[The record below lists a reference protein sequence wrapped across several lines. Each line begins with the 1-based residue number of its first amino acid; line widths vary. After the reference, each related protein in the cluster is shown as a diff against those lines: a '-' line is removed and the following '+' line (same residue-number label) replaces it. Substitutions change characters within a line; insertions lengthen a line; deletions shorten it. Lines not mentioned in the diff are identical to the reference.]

1 MRRLKTMLAFKIAI
15 RFLTHGRTQ
24 TILILIG
31 IAIAIGIQI
40 FVGLLIDSLQRT
52 LVDRTIGNSPHIT
65 ISSST
70 DVSTIRRWKQIVY
83 EVEQTQQI
91 KAFSPSATANAFVEK
106 GNSILPV
113 LVRGFHFSTA
123 DQIYN
128 ISNAI
133 YDGKEYSSRREVLVG
148 RELGEELELGVGDKI
163 VLSIPRGGT
172 VTLTVS
178 GFYDLGVA
186 SINKAWLF
194 TYLDTAQEIF
204 DFGNRVT
211 SIEMTVEDLFQ
222 ADIVASQLEQQLNS
236 NDIVIENWKDQNE
249 ELLSG
254 LEGQRISSA
263 IIQIVIIA
271 SVVITIAS
279 VLAINVL
286 QKSPEIGILKAM
298 GINDFNASLIFLYE
312 GFLLGLVGSLA
323 GLVLGVGLLY
333 AFVTFTTSPE
343 GVALIDLYFDYLF
356 IVRSWLIALIAAT
369 LAGVIPARKS
379 LKLNPIDVIREG

>member
-1 MRRLKTMLAFKIAI
+1 MLAFKIAV

-24 TILILIG
+24 SILILVG
-31 IAIAIGIQI
+31 IAIAISIQI

-65 ISSST
+65 ISSAT
-70 DVSTIRRWKQIVY
+70 DVYTIRRWQQIVY
-83 EVEQTQQI
+83 EAEQVKQV
-91 KAFSPSATANAFVEK
+91 KALSPSATGNAFVEK
-106 GNSILPV
+106 ENRNLPIV
-113 LVRGFHFSTA
+113 VRGFPFLSA
-123 DQIYN
+123 DSIYN
-128 ISNAI
+128 IGEAI
-133 YDGKEYSSRREVLVG
+133 YEGKEYSSRQEVLIG
-148 RELGEELELGVGDKI
+148 RELREELELDVGDRI

-172 VTLTVS
+172 VTLIVS

-186 SINKAWLF
+186 NINKTWLF
-194 TYLDTAQEIF
+194 THLDTAQEIF
-204 DFGNRVT
+204 DFGGRVT
-211 SIEMTVEDLFQ
+211 SIEMTVEDVFR
-222 ADIVASQLEQQLNS
+222 ADTVASQLEQKLN
-236 NDIVIENWKDQNE
+236 NDEVVIENWKEQNE

-271 SVVITIAS
+271 SVVIAIAS
-279 VLAINVL
+279 VLAISVL

-298 GINDFNASLIFLYE
+298 GIKDFNASLIFIYE

-333 AFVTFTTSPE
+333 AFLTFTTTPGRE
-343 GVALIDLYFDYLF
+343 PLVDLYFDYGFL
-356 IVRSWLIALIAAT
+356 VRSWLIALIAAT

>member
-1 MRRLKTMLAFKIAI
+1 MLAFKIAL

-24 TILILIG
+24 NILILVG
-31 IAIAIGIQI
+31 IAIAISIQI

-52 LVDRTIGNSPHIT
+52 IVDRTIGNSPHIT
-65 ISSST
+65 ILSST
-70 DVSTIRRWKQIVY
+70 DVSTIRSWQQIIY
-83 EVEQTQQI
+83 EVEHTKQV
-91 KAFSPSATANAFVEK
+91 KALSPSATGNAFIEK
-106 GNSILPV
+106 GNSNLPV
-113 LVRGFHFSTA
+113 LVRGFPFSAA

-128 ISNAI
+128 IGNAI
-133 YDGKEYSSRREVLVG
+133 YDGKEYSSPREVLIG
-148 RELGEELELGVGDKI
+148 HELRKELELDVGDKI
-163 VLSIPRGGT
+163 ALSLPRGGK

-186 SINKAWLF
+186 SINKAWIF

-204 DFGNRVT
+204 EFGDRVT
-211 SIEMTVEDLFQ
+211 SIEMSVKDVFQ
-222 ADIVASQLEQQLNS
+222 ADTIARQLEHKLNN
-236 NDIVIENWKDQNE
+236 NDIVIENWKDQNQ

-271 SVVITIAS
+271 SVVIAIAS
-279 VLAINVL
+279 VLAISVL
-286 QKSPEIGILKAM
+286 QKSREIGILKAM
-298 GINDFNASLIFLYE
+298 GINDFSASLIFLYE
-312 GFLLGLVGSLA
+312 GFLLGFLGSLA
-323 GLVLGVGLLY
+323 GLVLGIGLLY
-333 AFVTFTTSPE
+333 VFVTSTTSPE
-343 GVALIDLYFDYLF
+343 GVSLIDLYFDYGF

>member
-1 MRRLKTMLAFKIAI
+1 MLALKIAI

-24 TILILIG
+24 TILIFVG
-31 IAIAIGIQI
+31 IAVAISIQI

-65 ISSST
+65 ISSAT
-70 DVSTIRRWKQIVY
+70 DVSTIRRWQQIVY
-83 EVEQTQQI
+83 ELEHTKQV
-91 KAFSPSATANAFVEK
+91 KVLSPSATGNAFVEK
-106 GNSILPV
+106 ENSNLPV
-113 LVRGFHFSTA
+113 LVRGFPFSA
-123 DQIYN
+123 ANQIYN
-128 ISNAI
+128 IGNAI
-133 YDGKEYSSRREVLVG
+133 YDGKEYSSRREVLIG
-148 RELGEELELGVGDKI
+148 RELREELELDVGDKI

-194 TYLDTAQEIF
+194 TYLDTAQELF

-211 SIEMTVEDLFQ
+211 SIEMTVEDVFQ
-222 ADIVASQLEQQLNS
+222 ADTIAGQLEQQLDN

-271 SVVITIAS
+271 SVVIAIAS
-279 VLAINVL
+279 VLALSVM

-298 GINDFNASLIFLYE
+298 GINDFKASLIFLYE
-312 GFLLGLVGSLA
+312 GFLLGFLGSLA
-323 GLVLGVGLLY
+323 GLVLGVGLIY
-333 AFVTFTTSPE
+333 AFVMFTTSPE
-343 GVALIDLYFDYLF
+343 GVTLIDLYFDFGF
-356 IVRSWLIALIAAT
+356 IVRSWFIALIAAT